1 MSLRKLCCA
10 FIAGLALAAAA
21 LPASAF
27 ARDPIL
33 FVHGWSGNGSN
44 WSYFGG
50 RLLLDGYGSS
60 LLDLWSYDWT
70 KSNRLIAQDVANE
83 VAALRARTGAARV
96 DVVTHSMGGLNSR
109 WYLKFLGGTANVD
122 DWVSIG
128 GPNHGTNLAYVCSP
142 FTTSCD
148 DMQYGSPFLTALNEG
163 DETPGAVTYGTVWSP
178 CDEVIN
184 PDTSTILSGA
194 TNRQVGCI
202 GHISL
207 LASESVYRQVR
218 EFVR

>member
-10 FIAGLALAAAA
+10 FIACLALAAAA
-21 LPASAF
+21 LPATAF

-44 WSYFGG
+44 WSYFAG
-50 RLLLDGYGSS
+50 RFALDGYSSS

-96 DVVTHSMGGLNSR
+96 DIVSHSMGGLNTR
-109 WYLKFLGGTANVD
+109 WYLKFLGGTASVD

-128 GPNHGTNLAYVCSP
+128 GPNHGTNLAYICSP
-142 FTTSCD
+142 FTTSCF
-148 DMQYGSPFLTALNEG
+148 DMEYESPFLTALNEG
-163 DETPGAVTYGTVWSP
+163 DETPGSVSYGTFWSP

-184 PDTSTILSGA
+184 PDTSTILAGA
-194 TNRQVGCI
+194 TNTQVECL

-207 LASESVYRQVR
+207 LASEGVYRRVR

>member
-1 MSLRKLCCA
+1 MSLRRLCRA
-10 FIAGLALAAAA
+10 IAAATTLLALA
-21 LPASAF
+21 LPATAL

-44 WSYFGG
+44 WSYFAG
-50 RLLLDGYGSS
+50 RFLIDGYSGSQ
-60 LLDLWSYDWT
+60 LDLWSYDWT
-70 KSNRLIAQDVANE
+70 KSNAAIAQDVANE
-83 VAALRARTGAARV
+83 VAALRARTGAAKV

-128 GPNHGTNLAYVCSP
+128 GPNHGTNLAYICSP
-142 FTTSCD
+142 FTTSCI
-148 DMQYGSPFLTALNEG
+148 DMQYGSPFLTTLNEG
-163 DETPGAVTYGTVWSP
+163 DETPGAVSYGTFWSF

-194 TNRQVGCI
+194 VNTNVGCY

-207 LASESVYRQVR
+207 LGSESVYRQVR
-218 EFVR
+218 NFVQ